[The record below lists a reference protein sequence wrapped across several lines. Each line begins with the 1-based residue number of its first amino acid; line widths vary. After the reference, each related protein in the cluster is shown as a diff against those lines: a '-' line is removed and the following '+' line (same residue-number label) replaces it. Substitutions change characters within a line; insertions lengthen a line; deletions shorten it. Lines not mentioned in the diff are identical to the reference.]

1 MGGESVTM
9 QLIRF
14 FEISEM
20 NDHARHTAV
29 RADKNNGALQHGVA
43 TSVRKAWATPKVI
56 VGALV
61 DDTEVS
67 GGTGADG
74 NPNAGTNAS

>member
-1 MGGESVTM
+1 M

-61 DDTEVS
+61 DVPRSAAEQALTAIRMPAPMRLE
-67 GGTGADG
+67 
-74 NPNAGTNAS
+74 